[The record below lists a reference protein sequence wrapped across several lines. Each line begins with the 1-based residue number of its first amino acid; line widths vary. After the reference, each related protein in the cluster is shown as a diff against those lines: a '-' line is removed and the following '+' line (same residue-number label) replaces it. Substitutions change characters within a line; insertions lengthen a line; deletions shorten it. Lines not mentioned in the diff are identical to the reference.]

1 MRKIKIIPAIDTIKG
16 RCVRLTKG
24 DYDTE
29 KVYSEDPLQIA
40 KEFEKI
46 GISRL
51 HLVDLEGAK
60 SGHICNAEVLKRVS
74 TGTNLKIDFGGGVK
88 SDEDIKLAFESGAAQ
103 VTGGSIAV
111 SNPELFESWLES
123 YGAEKIILG
132 ADVRNEMVSISGWQK
147 DSDYH
152 LYKFLEKYQKQGV
165 KRIICTDISKD
176 GMLQGPAV
184 ELYKGIMEEFPSLE
198 LVASGG
204 VGELN
209 DVRILNEIGCW
220 GVIIGKAIYEE
231 RIDMNELV
239 SEFIK

>member
-1 MRKIKIIPAIDTIKG
+1 MSKIKIIPAIDTIKG

-29 KVYSEDPLQIA
+29 KVYSEDPLQVA
-40 KEFEKI
+40 KGFEEL
-46 GISRL
+46 GITRL

-60 SGHICNAEVLKRVS
+60 SGHICNSEVLRRVAS
-74 TGTNLKIDFGGGVK
+74 GTSLKIDFGGGVK
-88 SDEDIKLAFESGAAQ
+88 SDEDIELAFQSGANQ

-111 SNPELFESWLES
+111 SNPELFEKWMEK
-123 YGAEKIILG
+123 YGPEKMILG
-132 ADVRNEMVSISGWQK
+132 ADVRNEMVSISGWK
-147 DSDYH
+147 EDSDYH
-152 LYKFLEKYQKQGV
+152 LFQFLENYQKKGV
-165 KRIICTDISKD
+165 KTVICTDISKD

-184 ELYKGIMEEFPSLE
+184 ELYQSVMKEFPDLQ

-204 VGELN
+204 VGNIE

-220 GVIIGKAIYEE
+220 AVIIGKAIYEK

-239 SEFIK
+239 NEFIL

>member
-1 MRKIKIIPAIDTIKG
+1 MSRIKIIPAIDTIKG

-29 KVYSEDPLQIA
+29 KVYSEDPLQVA
-40 KEFEKI
+40 KGFEEL
-46 GISRL
+46 GITRL

-60 SGHICNAEVLKRVS
+60 SGHICNSEVLRRVAS
-74 TGTNLKIDFGGGVK
+74 GTNLKIDFGGGVK
-88 SDEDIKLAFESGAAQ
+88 SDEDIELAFQCGANQ

-111 SNPELFESWLES
+111 SNPELFEKWMEK
-123 YGAEKIILG
+123 YGSEKMILG
-132 ADVRNEMVSISGWQK
+132 ADVRNEMVSISGWK
-147 DSDYH
+147 EDSDYH
-152 LYKFLEKYQKQGV
+152 LFKFLENYQKKGV
-165 KRIICTDISKD
+165 KTVICTDISKD

-184 ELYKGIMEEFPSLE
+184 ELYQSVMKEFPNLE

-204 VGELN
+204 VSNIE

-220 GVIIGKAIYEE
+220 GVIIGKAIYEK

-239 SEFIK
+239 NEFIL